1 MAQAAAELFTRED
14 KSPSRNLLTVTAPG
28 IRRVVLFLK
37 LSASGRQQ
45 LRHQIPWWLS
55 CYATL
60 ADPKT
65 TLAPLA
71 NPPEN
76 VNLAPSRLR
85 LPPLGANLMHV
96 ATAYWPPVPA
106 ITSISFYFSTNADEP
121 SNAAWA
127 WAYPDSTPHDYAGL
141 WVMPFGSGPMM
152 SRIDEHDE
160 PSAEPLARE
169 LAASPQLSKRVNELV
184 ADARAFEIAQ
194 TLHRYPG
201 VGDDVRKILSS
212 RRMP

>member
-1 MAQAAAELFTRED
+1 MPQASAELYTRED
-14 KSPSRNLLTVTAPG
+14 KSPTKNLLTVTG
-28 IRRVVLFLK
+28 RDLRRVILFLK

-45 LRHQIPWWLS
+45 LRHQIPWWVS

-60 ADPKT
+60 EDPAT
-65 TLAPLA
+65 ALAPLA
-71 NPPEN
+71 NPPAN

-96 ATAYWPPVPA
+96 ATAYWPPVPP
-106 ITSISFYFSTNADEP
+106 ITSISFYFSTEADEP

-127 WAYPDSTPHDYAGL
+127 WGFADSTPHDYSGF

-152 SRIDEHDE
+152 SRTDEYDE
-160 PSAEPLARE
+160 PSAERIARE
-169 LAASPQLSKRVNELV
+169 LADTPDLSKRVTELV
-184 ADARAFEIAQ
+184 ADARALEIAQ
-194 TLHRYPG
+194 AFRKYPG

-212 RRMP
+212 RRKP

>member
-1 MAQAAAELFTRED
+1 MPQAAAELYTRED
-14 KSPSRNLLTVTAPG
+14 KSPTKNLLTVKG
-28 IRRVVLFLK
+28 ENLRRVVLFLK

-45 LRHQIPWWLS
+45 LRHQIPWWVS

-60 ADPKT
+60 QSPGT

-96 ATAYWPPVPA
+96 ATAYWPPVPPIA
-106 ITSISFYFSTNADEP
+106 SISFYFCTEADEP

-127 WAYPDSTPHDYAGL
+127 WGFPDATPHDYSGL

-152 SRIDEHDE
+152 SRLDEDDE
-160 PSAEPLARE
+160 PSAERLARE
-169 LAASPQLSKRVNELV
+169 LADNPGLSQRVTELV
-184 ADARAFEIAQ
+184 ADARAVEIAEAFR
-194 TLHRYPG
+194 RYPR
-201 VGDDVRKILSS
+201 VGDDARKILSS
-212 RRMP
+212 RRTP